1 MNLRTERTGT
11 LTESVITQISWARV
25 HLTLTASV
33 DLSALQAAPPM
44 DPAEDEVPIEVRNDA
59 LVIDADAAG
68 LVVDSDADDPAAVPD
83 DDGLA
88 ASLEGGTD
96 AEAEA
101 LAALEPAAGELA
113 ARAPGEPDVVFKLT
127 SGKRQLA
134 IPTRRVEAGTYQLDI
149 NVINFRSRRQI
160 PEGTWRIA
168 PYVAGKRAPAVG
180 FALDQADVLAGAS
193 RTFLYD
199 RNRVSYIISFGLSED
214 DEPALLMRV
223 YQMFRRIKPEAPKSK
238 PPLAVSLRRRLLPIS
253 RRVKAANQWYA
264 LAHRLRPPTG
274 NRILFASEARS
285 SMGGNLLRIRD
296 RMVERGLDK
305 QYVFR
310 YSFRVPHTVDKWGTL
325 RVIYLLATSDIVL
338 IDDYFGMLEPLKIS
352 SKTKIIQAWHAG
364 SGFKNIGYSRFGN
377 YGSPKLSNAHRKYT
391 YALTGSKHLIPVYA
405 EAFGIEES
413 AVIPTGL
420 PRIDTFLDPVRTEA
434 LIQKFRDDYPHLAGK
449 KIILFAPTF
458 RGRGNQNAYYD
469 YDRINFGQFYDL
481 CGEDTVVLFRMHHF
495 ILKPVPIPTEYRDRL
510 FDFSHFPDTNDL
522 LHVTDILVT
531 DYSSII
537 YEFALLD
544 RPMLFLAYDKEI
556 YSATRGFHRDYD
568 QTAPGK
574 VCNTFD
580 ELIKALRAE
589 DYDLWKID
597 EFRRENFDAI
607 DTHAADRVIDWL
619 ILGQPPRRDATE
631 AAPSSIASAA
641 PAEPGVP
648 G

>member
-1 MNLRTERTGT
+1 MTD
-11 LTESVITQISWARV
+11 SVITQISWARV

-33 DLSALQAAPPM
+33 DLAAVQAAPSANA
-44 DPAEDEVPIEVRNDA
+44 DDEIPIEIRNDA
-59 LVIDADAAG
+59 LVIDADAAA
-68 LVVDSDADDPAAVPD
+68 LVVDSDMDDPAAVPD

-88 ASLEGGTD
+88 ATLEGGTD
-96 AEAEA
+96 AEAAA
-101 LAALEPAAGELA
+101 LAALEPAADELSA
-113 ARAPGEPDVVFKLT
+113 HAVGEPDVMFKLV
-127 SGKRQLA
+127 SGKRALSV
-134 IPTRRVEAGTYQLDI
+134 PTHRLESGVYQLDI

-160 PEGTWRIA
+160 PDGTWRLV
-168 PYVAGKRAPAVG
+168 PYVGDRRGRAAG
-180 FALDQADVLAGAS
+180 FALDQADSLPSAS

-199 RNRVSYIISFGLSED
+199 RNRAAYIISFGLSED
-214 DEPALLMRV
+214 DDPALLLRT
-223 YQMFRRIKPEAPKSK
+223 YQMARKVKAGKPKKK
-238 PPLAVSLRRRLLPIS
+238 PRLSVVLRRRLFPIP
-253 RRVKAANQWYA
+253 RRIKVANAWYK
-264 LAHRLRPPTG
+264 LAHRFRPPPG
-274 NRILFASEARS
+274 NRILFASEARP

-305 QYVFR
+305 QFDFS
-310 YSFRVPHTVDKWGTL
+310 YSFRVPHTSDKWGTL

-338 IDDYFGMLEPLKIS
+338 VDDYFGLLEPLRLAPE
-352 SKTKIIQAWHAG
+352 TKIIQAWHAG

-377 YGSPKLSNAHRKYT
+377 YGSPKLTNAHRKYT
-391 YALTGSKHLIPVYA
+391 YALTGSKHLVPVYA

-420 PRIDTFLDPVRTEA
+420 PRIDTFLDPARTEA
-434 LIQKFRDDYPHLAGK
+434 LIEKFRLDYPHLVGK

-469 YDRINFGQFYDL
+469 YDLIDFAQLYDV

-495 ILKPVPIPTEYRDRL
+495 IRKPVPIPAEYADRL

-522 LHVTDILVT
+522 LHLTDILIT

-556 YSATRGFHRDYD
+556 YAATRGFHRDYD

-574 VCNTFD
+574 VCTTFD
-580 ELIKALRAE
+580 EMIKALRAE
-589 DYDLWKID
+589 DYDLWKVD
-597 EFRRENFDAI
+597 EFRRENFDLI

-619 ILGQPPRRDATE
+619 ILGSPPT
-631 AAPSSIASAA
+631 S
-641 PAEPGVP
+641 EPGLPAATDGSTEKVDMATP
-648 G
+648 APVGE